1 MQFTKETNLLLLGL
15 SCLAFVSLGLP
26 DGLLGV
32 AWPSIA
38 DHFDR
43 PLGRLALLQLA
54 ATAGFFISSTNAGR
68 LMARLGVG
76 RLLIFSNILVAL
88 ALTGFSF
95 SSSWLLLLPSMLILG
110 TGGGAVDAGLNAYS
124 AERFSK
130 EQVTL
135 LHAFYGL
142 GAMIGPVIMR
152 QVLAGGY
159 RWQRG
164 YYVTLALVLSLIILF
179 IFTRRRWTR
188 PSRVTE
194 SPETESRSVAESPP
208 RRLRAILLSGVLM
221 FMIYTGLEVTA
232 GSWGFTWL
240 SEGRGIPPETAA
252 FWISLYWGALTAGRL
267 FFGFLGGRWRARGII
282 AWMMAS
288 VLIGSG
294 LFLQPW
300 SAALNLISMPI
311 IGFACAPIFPLLVS
325 YTPRITGPRAAADI
339 IGKQVAAAS
348 VGSALIPLMIGLG
361 VELIDLRAI
370 PLALLGSGLLLVFI
384 YRIWIG
390 FEGSAKSVV

>member
-1 MQFTKETNLLLLGL
+1 MKLNKETNLLLLGL
-15 SCLAFVSLGLP
+15 SFLAFISLGLP

-38 DHFDR
+38 AHFKR
-43 PLGRLALLQLA
+43 PLSRLALLQLA
-54 ATAGFFISSTNAGR
+54 GTAGFFISSTNAGR
-68 LMARLGVG
+68 LIRRLGVG

-88 ALTGFSF
+88 ALTGFGF
-95 SSSWLLLLPSMLILG
+95 AGSWLLLLPSMLILG
-110 TGGGAVDAGLNAYS
+110 CGGGAVDAGLNAYS
-124 AERFSK
+124 AERFTK

-152 QVLAGGY
+152 QVLAGGEP
-159 RWQRG
+159 WQRG
-164 YYVTLALVLSLIILF
+164 YHITLAMVSALILLF
-179 IFTRRRWTR
+179 LLTQRQWTR
-188 PSRVTE
+188 PSRPAEVNGSAAQKDA
-194 SPETESRSVAESPP
+194 SPK
-208 RRLRAILLSGVLM
+208 RLRAILVSGVMM

-240 SEGRGIPPETAA
+240 SEGRGIPPATAA

-267 FFGFLGGRWRARGII
+267 FFGFLGGRWHAKAII
-282 AWMMAS
+282 VSMMLTVILGA
-288 VLIGSG
+288 L

-300 SAALNLISMPI
+300 SAIANLAAMPI

-325 YTPRITGPRAAADI
+325 YTPNITGPKAAADI

-348 VGSALIPLMIGLG
+348 VGSALVPLVIGLG
-361 VELIDLRAI
+361 VELFNLSAI
-370 PLALLGSGLLLVFI
+370 PIALLGSILLLTVF

-390 FEGSAKSVV
+390 FEKKG